1 MPDMPERRQAASPG
15 YSGRTGKDQLKKLID
30 MFHPSQKEFEKFV
43 PSLRDGGEE
52 IYKGIEP
59 YLQPAYWRLKNELKV
74 ELMNNKCAP
83 YFRRAVYATAAY
95 NALPT
100 LDLVATPNGFG
111 VVSNQN
117 IAPASKERVA
127 AFRESLRQY
136 KSDCKDQ
143 CLERYYKQ
151 AKDGDTDQA
160 DKFGGY
166 IKISPETILRNG
178 VIYSP
183 TVARENGIT
192 MPDGRPVYEEEMHIM
207 RYTIAAADTRIRKL
221 ISGKQFDYE
230 MGAGRFGEKL
240 DLMLRRLAAMYV
252 MQADRRAVK
261 DCENEILDFM
271 EEDTERTTAAQRYQY
286 YHASAQRELRKN
298 PVRYENRKE
307 DPTYFF

>member
-1 MPDMPERRQAASPG
+1 
-15 YSGRTGKDQLKKLID
+15 

-111 VVSNQN
+111 VVSNNN

-143 CLERYYKQ
+143 CLERYYQ
-151 AKDGDTDQA
+151 AAQEGITDQKGKSEDGVLEKIEIPA
-160 DKFGGY
+160 D
-166 IKISPETILRNG
+166 TILRSG
-178 VIYSP
+178 VIYSA
-183 TVARENGIT
+183 TVARDNGIT
-192 MPDGRPVYEEEMHIM
+192 MPDGQPVYEEEL
-207 RYTIAAADTRIRKL
+207 RRLEYKLAAADVKIKRL
-221 ISGKQFDYE
+221 ICGRQYKYE

-252 MQADRRAVK
+252 MQADRRTVK
-261 DCENEILDFM
+261 DYENEILDFM
-271 EEDTERTTAAQRYQY
+271 EEPDNGTPAAQRYQY
-286 YHASAQRELRKN
+286 YHASMQRELRKN

>member
-1 MPDMPERRQAASPG
+1 
-15 YSGRTGKDQLKKLID
+15 

-143 CLERYYKQ
+143 CLERYFQSAQGGIADQGKKN
-151 AKDGDTDQA
+151 ADGEIEKIEIPA
-160 DKFGGY
+160 D
-166 IKISPETILRNG
+166 TILRSG
-178 VIYSP
+178 VIYSAI
-183 TVARENGIT
+183 VARDNGIT
-192 MPDGRPVYEEEMHIM
+192 MPDGQPVYEEEL
-207 RYTIAAADTRIRKL
+207 RRLEYKLAAADVKIKKL
-221 ISGKQFDYE
+221 ISGRQYDYE

-261 DCENEILDFM
+261 DYENGILDFM
-271 EEDTERTTAAQRYQY
+271 EEDPEGTTAAERYQY
-286 YHASAQRELRKN
+286 YHASVQRELRKN

-307 DPTYFF
+307 DATYFF

>member
-1 MPDMPERRQAASPG
+1 
-15 YSGRTGKDQLKKLID
+15 

-52 IYKGIEP
+52 IYKGIKP

-143 CLERYYKQ
+143 CLERFFQSAQGGIADQGKKN
-151 AKDGDTDQA
+151 ADGEIEKIEIPA
-160 DKFGGY
+160 D
-166 IKISPETILRNG
+166 EILRSG
-178 VIYSP
+178 VIYSA
-183 TVARENGIT
+183 TVARDNGIT
-192 MPDGRPVYEEEMHIM
+192 MPDGQPVYEEELS
-207 RYTIAAADTRIRKL
+207 RLEYKLAAANLKIRKL
-221 ISGKQFDYE
+221 ISGRQYKYE

-261 DCENEILDFM
+261 DYENEILDFM
-271 EEDTERTTAAQRYQY
+271 EEEINSDPDSERYAY
-286 YHASAQRELRKN
+286 YKTSVQRELRKK